1 MTMQD
6 ITPLFGESGDFNS
19 ETVAIGGQPVG
30 LCFLDGITSSVDI
43 NRNILEPLMRGAP
56 PALFAYHSVKRPE
69 TAEEAAKLLIGGH
82 ALLFYPGQEQPF
94 AYEVKGFPA
103 RGIAFPQGENVIK
116 GARDAF
122 GETLRLNTGLVRRKI
137 GSPDLRFR
145 EMAVGYRS
153 QTRVAVVYLE
163 GHTPAES
170 IAEVTAKLEALS
182 GKTDGALT
190 SAIIEEALC
199 GPARSPFPRLQ
210 FGERTDRFCIEVL
223 SGRVGVL
230 IDGLCV
236 AYTLPAT
243 LPRLMR
249 AAEDFSLNSFVASVI
264 TLLRYFALIVSVAL
278 PGGFLAVALH
288 HQEMIPYKMV
298 RTMLSGRAEVPFPT
312 FVELLFMMIV
322 FEVIIEAGIRM
333 PGSFG
338 GAVSIV
344 GGLVMGQAAV
354 MANFVSPVT
363 VIIVAFT
370 GIAGFT
376 SPNQDFAYAA
386 RFLRVL
392 LIPLCLWLGLFG
404 LAVGMML
411 LIWHLAGIV
420 VCGIPYLSGGSIL
433 RLPYGAKEKMG

>member
-6 ITPLFGESGDFNS
+6 ITPLFGESGDFNA
-19 ETVAIGGQPVG
+19 ETVPIGGQAVG
-30 LCFLDGITSSVDI
+30 LCYLDGVCSSEELNRDI
-43 NRNILEPLMRGAP
+43 LGPLMRGAP
-56 PALFAYHSVKRPE
+56 PALFAHHSVKRPD
-69 TAEEAAKLLIGGH
+69 TADQAAKLLIGGH
-82 ALLFYPGQEQPF
+82 ALLFFPGQEQPY

-103 RGIAFPQGENVIK
+103 RGIAVPQGENVIK

-137 GSPDLRFR
+137 GAPELRFR
-145 EMAVGYRS
+145 ELVVGYRS

-163 GHTPAES
+163 GHTPPDSVE
-170 IAEVTAKLEALS
+170 EVTQRLEALS
-182 GKTDGALT
+182 GQTDGALT
-190 SAIIEEALC
+190 SAIVEEVLC
-199 GPARSPFPRLQ
+199 GSTVSPFPRLQ

-264 TLLRYFALIVSVAL
+264 TLLRYFALTVSVAL
-278 PGGFLAVALH
+278 PGGFLAVALY

-298 RTMLSGRAEVPFPT
+298 RTMLNGRAQVPFPT
-312 FVELLFMMIV
+312 FVELFFMIIV

-333 PGSFG
+333 PGTFG

-386 RFLRVL
+386 RFLRIL
-392 LIPLCLWLGLFG
+392 MIPLCLWLGLFG
-404 LAVGMML
+404 LAVGMMV

-420 VCGIPYLSGGSIL
+420 VCGVPYLSGGSVL
-433 RLPYGAKEKMG
+433 RLPYGRKV